1 MRGTERKVTTQ
12 VSSSEPSN
20 ETDIIP
26 YKKTLNNW
34 RLPLVKYM
42 TYKKFKIETD
52 TQRNQREVI
61 REIEIFM
68 LEKKYF
74 EILEKME

>member
-1 MRGTERKVTTQ
+1 
-12 VSSSEPSN
+12 
-20 ETDIIP
+20 
-26 YKKTLNNW
+26 
-34 RLPLVKYM
+34 M